1 MVTNKSYLTYIL
13 MTRYF
18 GTNQANYNQDE
29 IVNHII
35 DKIIQEVNDEDVD
48 EKEQYYL
55 LKELIFFAVDLDAIE
70 DHLRDY

>member
-18 GTNQANYNQDE
+18 GTKQANFNQDE

-35 DKIIQEVNDEDVD
+35 EKIIQEVNDEDID
-48 EKEQYYL
+48 EKDQYSL
-55 LKELIFFAVDLDAIE
+55 LKELINFAVDLDALE

>member
-18 GTNQANYNQDE
+18 GTKQANYNQDE

-48 EKEQYYL
+48 EKDQYSL
-55 LKELIFFAVDLDAIE
+55 LKELIFFAVDLDALE
-70 DHLRDY
+70 DHLKGY

>member
-18 GTNQANYNQDE
+18 GTKQANYNQDE

-35 DKIIQEVNDEDVD
+35 DKIIQEVNDEDID
-48 EKEQYYL
+48 EKEQYSL
-55 LKELIFFAVDLDAIE
+55 LKELIFFAVDLDALE